1 MSAGKFIDYQGCVL
15 LCSAI
20 RMINFVILSIPRL
33 AWVSIPTDI
42 ASCIGIPNEHH
53 ESLLCTCLS
62 SLFTTLCTATISKD
76 ECKIL
81 NDILGNKTPSGC
93 DIMSRNS
100 TEDPFTIP
108 GADKKFEGRDETKH
122 RNSWLMPRMARR
134 MTKNNKYHVSN
145 WRDDVTVTEDECN
158 NLAAILS
165 EKLGE
170 QEARANLPKAC
181 QKMM

>member
-1 MSAGKFIDYQGCVL
+1 MSFSRY
-15 LCSAI
+15 
-20 RMINFVILSIPRL
+20 SIPRL
-33 AWVSIPTDI
+33 AWVSNLNEY
-42 ASCIGIPNEHH
+42 CILYWYSNEQQA
-53 ESLLCTCLS
+53 SLLCAYLS
-62 SLFTTLCTATISKD
+62 SLFKSFCTATISKD
-76 ECKIL
+76 ECMIL

-93 DIMSRNS
+93 DIMSRSS
-100 TEDPFTIP
+100 TEDGFTNP

-134 MTKNNKYHVSN
+134 MTKNSKHHVSN
-145 WRDDVTVTEDECN
+145 WRQDVTVSEDECN

-170 QEARANLPKAC
+170 QKARANLPKAC